1 MPLRNVV
8 RSSLPLFLCRT
19 ILGVTSLT
27 VAAVLCSLL
36 GTDCHC
42 GEKDCAAQLSPPDF
56 FGALFGSSSSSFST
70 PGDLLGN
77 NGVAL
82 DYNDSYAAES
92 VRSAS
97 LSTLS
102 CPEEG
107 FFRFGN
113 SGLFLEFDESEI
125 AYNNLGGVTLQK
137 TDPTFVSTNAFLQ
150 SGGDPSFPPAEEG
163 AVGLPQGI
171 YYKGVGRDVQPTDW

>member
-1 MPLRNVV
+1 LI
-8 RSSLPLFLCRT
+8 SL
-19 ILGVTSLT
+19 I
-27 VAAVLCSLL
+27 

-42 GEKDCAAQLSPPDF
+42 REKDCAAQVSAPGF
-56 FGALFGSSSSSFST
+56 FGAPFGGSSSSS
-70 PGDLLGN
+70 PAPVDLGN
-77 NGVAL
+77 TKPAL
-82 DYNDSYAAES
+82 DYNDSYAAGS

-125 AYNNLGGVTLQK
+125 AYNNLGGITLQK
-137 TDPTFVSTNAFLQ
+137 TDPTFVSSNAFLQ
-150 SGGDPSFPPAEEG
+150 SGGDPSFPSTEEG